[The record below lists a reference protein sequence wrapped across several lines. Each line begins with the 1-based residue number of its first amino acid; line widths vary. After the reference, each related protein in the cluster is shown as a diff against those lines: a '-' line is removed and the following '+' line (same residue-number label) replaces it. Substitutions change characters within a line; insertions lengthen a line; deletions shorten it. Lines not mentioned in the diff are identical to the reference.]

1 MQEAAASALGA
12 WRDFYVIA
20 GTAAAALTGLTFV
33 ALTLV
38 AGARRTAGSSGGI
51 GAFST
56 PTVVHFGAALLVAAL
71 LSAPW
76 RALWHV
82 SLLLGLAGLGGLAYG
97 VIVARRA
104 RRLVSY
110 RPVMDDWLWHA
121 ALPLVA
127 YTSLVV
133 AAIVLPRQ
141 PVPALFGIGAVTVL
155 LVFIGIHNA
164 WDVVTYIAVEL
175 AQPEE

>member
-20 GTAAAALTGLTFV
+20 GTAAALTGLTFV

-76 RALWHV
+76 RALWHAG
-82 SLLLGLAGLGGLAYG
+82 LLLGLAGLAGLAYA
-97 VIVARRA
+97 VIVV
-104 RRLVSY
+104 RRLRRPVSY
-110 RPVMDDWLWHA
+110 RPVLHDWLWHA

>member
-38 AGARRTAGSSGGI
+38 AGARRTAGSGGGI

-76 RALWHV
+76 RALWHAG
-82 SLLLGLAGLGGLAYG
+82 LLLGLAGLAGLAYA
-97 VIVARRA
+97 VIVV
-104 RRLVSY
+104 RRLRRPVGY
-110 RPVMDDWLWHA
+110 RPVLHDWLWHG
-121 ALPLVA
+121 ALPLAA
-127 YTSLVV
+127 YITLLV
-133 AAIVLPRQ
+133 AAIALPRQ
-141 PVPALFGIGAVTVL
+141 PVPALFGIGGVTVL
-155 LVFIGIHNA
+155 LLIIGIHNT
-164 WDVVTYIAVEL
+164 WDGVTYIVIEL
-175 AQPEE
+175 MHPEE

>member
-1 MQEAAASALGA
+1 MQEAAASALGE

-20 GTAAAALTGLTFV
+20 GTAAAALTGLMFV
-33 ALTLV
+33 AMTLLP
-38 AGARRTAGSSGGI
+38 GTRARRSSGGI
-51 GAFST
+51 EAFNT

-82 SLLLGLAGLGGLAYG
+82 GLLLGLAGLGGLAYG

-175 AQPEE
+175 APPEE

>member
-1 MQEAAASALGA
+1 PLTA

-38 AGARRTAGSSGGI
+38 AGTRRAAPASGGI

-76 RALWHV
+76 RALWHAG
-82 SLLLGLAGLGGLAYG
+82 LLLGLAGLAGLAYG
-97 VIVARRA
+97 VAVVRRA
-104 RRLVSY
+104 RRQASY
-110 RPVMDDWLWHA
+110 QPVLDDW
-121 ALPLVA
+121 
-127 YTSLVV
+127 
-133 AAIVLPRQ
+133 
-141 PVPALFGIGAVTVL
+141 
-155 LVFIGIHNA
+155 
-164 WDVVTYIAVEL
+164 
-175 AQPEE
+175 

>member
-1 MQEAAASALGA
+1 MFAHEGARRLTGGCGGGAAPAGAGAAAGGGAVMQEAAASALGA

-20 GTAAAALTGLTFV
+20 GTAAATLTGLTFV

-76 RALWHV
+76 RALWH
-82 SLLLGLAGLGGLAYG
+82 S
-97 VIVARRA
+97 
-104 RRLVSY
+104 
-110 RPVMDDWLWHA
+110 
-121 ALPLVA
+121 
-127 YTSLVV
+127 
-133 AAIVLPRQ
+133 
-141 PVPALFGIGAVTVL
+141 
-155 LVFIGIHNA
+155 
-164 WDVVTYIAVEL
+164 
-175 AQPEE
+175 